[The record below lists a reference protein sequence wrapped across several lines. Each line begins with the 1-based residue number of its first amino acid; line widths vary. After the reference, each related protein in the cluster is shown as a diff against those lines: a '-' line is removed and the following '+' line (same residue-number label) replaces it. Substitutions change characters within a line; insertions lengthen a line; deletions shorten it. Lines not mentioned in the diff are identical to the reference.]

1 MLTCHFPSA
10 GTGRTPLIC
19 EFYLMLLRKRR
30 RSQCFSCICC
40 FSSTGVACFGVVHS
54 ELLQIFTD
62 FAFSG
67 LKSLPGGKRG
77 DNEIKVWS
85 LLPKDGFTKVVA
97 EAPSR
102 PVQELLH
109 SALLINNFNSLKLLK
124 VKGQRQPTPL
134 IEPAVWSTTL
144 YQMQVE
150 PEKSSVGSSF
160 SPSPQLKNCYCYY
173 CSILVII
180 IFKIIIFY
188 FYPSAVKIFW
198 YSHLLWSVHTQ
209 KTHWNPTIKILPCF
223 FFPAS

>member
-40 FSSTGVACFGVVHS
+40 FSSTGGACFGVVHS

-97 EAPSR
+97 EAPCR

-124 VKGQRQPTPL
+124 VKGQKQPTPL

-160 SPSPQLKNCYCYY
+160 SPAPQLKIATATTAVFLLLLFLKLLF
-173 CSILVII
+173 SISTLLLLKFSGIAT
-180 IFKIIIFY
+180 FY
-188 FYPSAVKIFW
+188 DLSTLKKLTEIP
-198 YSHLLWSVHTQ
+198 Q
-209 KTHWNPTIKILPCF
+209 
-223 FFPAS
+223 